1 MEKSNLKLVRWK
13 SSRRAEVAIRGMII
27 IAGTLSVAHQPLSV
41 FLVKVFS
48 YVWTPTTILR
58 FGVFLQ
64 MMEKHGV
71 WQCRGKLWRT
81 VIDIGKGCERLTR
94 GKGPD
99 GTVPFAGGLAWL
111 VSLAKQRMAPLCRR
125 HAERCFETLAVQ
137 QLQPRWS
144 IAQGVIVRHI
154 HIPRQEAYKF
164 SHLGKGVCHGERA
177 EGFQLPVPQFGLYK
191 CFQAVCFHDG

>member
-1 MEKSNLKLVRWK
+1 MVAVAILVVDDGDEASVVRHSGEKEVVPCGWDMRTDGDFCRHGWTQSAQ
-13 SSRRAEVAIRGMII
+13 SGDDEVAIRGMII

-48 YVWTPTTILR
+48 YVWPPTTILR
-58 FGVFLQ
+58 LGVFLQ

-81 VIDIGKGCERLTR
+81 VIDIGKSCERLTR

-111 VSLAKQRMAPLCRR
+111 VSLAKQRMASLCRR

-144 IAQGVIVRHI
+144 IA
-154 HIPRQEAYKF
+154 
-164 SHLGKGVCHGERA
+164 
-177 EGFQLPVPQFGLYK
+177 
-191 CFQAVCFHDG
+191 